1 MNAGTLARVAEL
13 VTRFQQ
19 IGATEMRELPLYH
32 RALEVEPVGFER
44 CENALVG
51 ALITPWFLSL
61 IHLPLRKLAV
71 DWSMLGR
78 PVERT
83 LPAGRF
89 RFRRGGD
96 EIIGQYDAI
105 SLHSPVFCFESQELA
120 RREARRRLAPLLFA
134 PAAATPAADQPR
146 DPQRRA
152 FLMGRA
158 SGR

>member
-1 MNAGTLARVAEL
+1 VAEL
-13 VTRFQQ
+13 AARFQQ
-19 IGATEMRELPLYH
+19 IDASEMRDLPLYH
-32 RALEVEPVGFER
+32 RALEVEAVGFER

-61 IHLPLRKLAV
+61 IQLPLRKLVV
-71 DWSMLGR
+71 DWSAVGH
-78 PVERT
+78 EIEHT
-83 LPAGRF
+83 LPGGRF
-89 RFRRGGD
+89 TFRRGGD

-105 SLHSPVFCFESQELA
+105 SLHSPVFRFESQELA
-120 RREARRRLAPLLFA
+120 RGEASRHLTPLLAA
-134 PAAATPAADQPR
+134 PAAADVAPEQPR